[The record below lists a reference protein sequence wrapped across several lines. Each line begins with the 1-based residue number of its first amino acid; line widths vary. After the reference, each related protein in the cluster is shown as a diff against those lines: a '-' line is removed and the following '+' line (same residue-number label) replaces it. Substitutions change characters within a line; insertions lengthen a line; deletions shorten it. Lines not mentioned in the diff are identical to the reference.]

1 MNKNENNM
9 KLSTTT
15 SALFSAF
22 GYENGIKIAAKVG
35 FDALDLNLTEIIYT
49 DDFSDSRLEDTCR
62 MLKDT
67 AASAG
72 ICFNQA
78 HAPFPC
84 FKFSGREADAE
95 TYNRKVTHAL
105 HSAIKAAGLVGA
117 EAIVIHPIDCTTEP
131 SVNQLEFNLSFYNSL
146 KPFCEEYGVKAA
158 LENMWGYSAES
169 GRIVKNVCSTAEDL
183 AQYYDALDPK
193 YFTVCLDVGHSELV
207 GEAAADAIKILGDKL
222 HALHIHDNDRISDL
236 HTIPYQGSLNWDA
249 ICSALCEIGY
259 SGDFTYEVGG
269 RLLAPYIDKPRL
281 MEKAFALLAET
292 GKYLIQKCI

>member
-1 MNKNENNM
+1 MNNNKNQM

-22 GYENGIKIAAKVG
+22 GYKAGIELAAKVG

-62 MLKDT
+62 MLKT
-67 AASAG
+67 EAEIAG

-84 FKFSGREADAE
+84 FKFNNSPDAE
-95 TYNRKVTHAL
+95 AYNQRIAPAL
-105 HSAIKAAGLVGA
+105 RAAIKAAGLVGA
-117 EAIVIHPIDCTTEP
+117 EAIVIHPIDCASEP
-131 SVNQLEFNLSFYNSL
+131 SVNQLKFNLNFYNSL
-146 KPFCEEYGVKAA
+146 KPFCEEYGVMAA

-183 AQYYDALDPK
+183 SRYYDALDPK

-207 GEAAADAIKILGDKL
+207 GESATDAIKILGGRL
-222 HALHIHDNDRISDL
+222 HALHIHDNDKISDL
-236 HTIPYQGSLNWDA
+236 HTIPYQGSLDWDE

-269 RLLAPYIDKPRL
+269 RFLAPYIDKPRL